1 MNRRT
6 APNRTTKNSHE
17 SCSGRFT
24 GPGSESALESAL
36 GYGPER
42 GVDTGL
48 GTESAIGAVNCPA
61 VGKSALYTAEQRAR
75 RDNTRWTLVQGVL
88 APLQFLIF
96 IVSAVL
102 IVRFL
107 LTGQGYLA
115 ATMSVV
121 IKTAVLYLIM
131 VTGAI
136 WERVVFGQYLF
147 AAPFFWE
154 DVVSMLV
161 MLLHTLYLL
170 ALATGALGASA
181 LMILALAAY
190 LSYVVNAAQFVYK
203 FRLARRQPAES
214 GLPGATGTAANRSA
228 VQKNTLSQRSGF
240 KATEFAESTA
250 ANSVTNQLADSTT
263 ELDARARAVPVR

>member
-1 MNRRT
+1 MNQNTALHRT
-6 APNRTTKNSHE
+6 
-17 SCSGRFT
+17 
-24 GPGSESALESAL
+24 
-36 GYGPER
+36 
-42 GVDTGL
+42 
-48 GTESAIGAVNCPA
+48 
-61 VGKSALYTAEQRAR
+61 ALYTVEQRAR

-88 APLQFLIF
+88 APFQFLIF

-107 LTGQGYLA
+107 ITGHGYLA

-121 IKTAVLYLIM
+121 VKTAVLYLIM

-170 ALATGALGASA
+170 ALAADVLGANA
-181 LMILALAAY
+181 LMLLALAAY

-203 FRLARRQPAES
+203 FRLARMQPSASAVE
-214 GLPGATGTAANRSA
+214 TAARL
-228 VQKNTLSQRSGF
+228 QDTYIQTTENTEP
-240 KATEFAESTA
+240 AT
-250 ANSVTNQLADSTT
+250 NGVVDRLADSTISM
-263 ELDARARAVPVR
+263 DGNVRAVPIR